1 MPTLYLL
8 LLRGAGWFYYLA
20 PRWLRHLMGAAL
32 GAVAR
37 IVGYRAAVVQRNLT
51 YAYPGDGPEQVAF
64 RAWLTND
71 FYRHFGE
78 LVLEGLTLFGPMRR
92 YAADQGPCIGAE
104 HWERAR
110 AAGRGVIFVA
120 SHTGSWEVAA
130 AMGAM
135 AKDADVLLVS
145 RNYKP
150 AWMRQAIEDG
160 RKRCGLDCT
169 YEPRT
174 LRDVLARLKR
184 NGTVAII
191 IDQFMAPPAGVRVP
205 FFGVPV
211 GTNVAIAVLARRT
224 GAAVLPFNNYRR
236 DDGRVVVEAGA
247 ALPWLTHENP
257 DVELAL
263 NTAAYS
269 AVAEAHIRAHPAQ
282 WLWSHR
288 RFKGD
293 VSPLRDGE
301 WESGRPRR
309 GT

>member
-1 MPTLYLL
+1 MPAIYLL

-20 PRWLRHLMGAAL
+20 PRRLRAILARAL
-32 GAVAR
+32 GFISRMA
-37 IVGYRAAVVQRNLT
+37 GYRAAVVQQNLAF
-51 YAYPGDGPEQVAF
+51 AYPGDSPEQVHL
-64 RAWLTND
+64 RAKLTRD
-71 FYRHFGE
+71 FYRHLGHLAF
-78 LVLEGLTLFGPMRR
+78 EGLTLFGPMRR
-92 YAADQGPCIGAE
+92 YAAEQGECIGAE

-110 AAGRGVIFVA
+110 AAGRGVLLVT
-120 SHTGSWEVAA
+120 SHVGSWEVAA

-135 AKDADVLLVS
+135 TRDADVVLVS

-150 AWMRQAIEDG
+150 YWMRQAIEDG
-160 RKRCGLDCT
+160 RKRCGLDST

-184 NGTVAII
+184 NGTVAIV
-191 IDQFMAPPAGVRVP
+191 IDQYMAPPVGVRVP

-211 GTNVAIAVLARRT
+211 GTQVAIAVLAKRT
-224 GAAVLPFNNYRR
+224 GAAVLPFRNHRG
-236 DDGRVVVEAGA
+236 DDGRVIVEAGA
-247 ALPWLTHENP
+247 ALPWISHQNP

-269 AVAEAHIRAHPAQ
+269 ALVEGQIREHPAQ

-293 VSPLRDGE
+293 ISPLRPGE
-301 WESGRPRR
+301 WEEGRQKR
-309 GT
+309 GS